1 LKSAIDI
8 FDISQNVEPDLL
20 VGKDGFKCS
29 EKERRAEREKRIIK
43 GESERDREKTQ
54 GKRKIGNG
62 RCEES

>member
-20 VGKDGFKCS
+20 VGNNGFKLVRNDSYKCS

-43 GESERDREKTQ
+43 GER
-54 GKRKIGNG
+54 
-62 RCEES
+62 